1 MNYFSVRL
9 LVWVLAFFLC
19 PIPAS
24 LWARDFQISVLGRIT
39 LAAPPP
45 LPEQEP
51 VRVDLTERVL
61 LHLETAEKN
70 EIDPWY
76 RDDIRIAWIT
86 TNWAQNG
93 VPEWFSWDQS
103 SSPHVAATYQVL
115 HCHPDA
121 VWANITARRKAKL
134 GASYAEFF
142 PDGAS
147 SPKKP
152 CVSVRTPRKQRA
164 A

>member
-1 MNYFSVRL
+1 MRHLPVRIA
-9 LVWVLAFFLC
+9 VWLMAFVVF

-24 LWARDFQISVLGRIT
+24 LWARDFQIAVMERIT
-39 LAAPPP
+39 LSAAE
-45 LPEQEP
+45 PE
-51 VRVDLTERVL
+51 RLDLTENVL
-61 LHLETAEKN
+61 LYLEDAEKK

-86 TNWAQNG
+86 TNWAKNG
-93 VPEWFSWDQS
+93 VPEWFTWDRS

-134 GASYAEFF
+134 GASYAAFF
-142 PDGAS
+142 PDSAS

-152 CVSVRTPRKQRA
+152 CVSVKTPRRQRA